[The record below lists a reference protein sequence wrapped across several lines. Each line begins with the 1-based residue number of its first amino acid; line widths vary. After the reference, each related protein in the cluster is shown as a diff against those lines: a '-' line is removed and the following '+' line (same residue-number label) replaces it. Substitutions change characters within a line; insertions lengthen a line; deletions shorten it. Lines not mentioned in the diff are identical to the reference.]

1 MSFVEME
8 RLVAIVQ
15 DQASLDHI
23 VRPDAA
29 LAIWWRRVSEP
40 LQVAL
45 NTLDLDVV
53 DDLSVEIDANESVDA
68 ALHCARYPEATLPV
82 LSADVDLLVQRYA
95 ALTGNDRLRVR
106 LEVIEADAN
115 SSFHSTYVT
124 LRLLCTYIGPG
135 TQWCCVEGQDA
146 ICEVPTGAVGVFKG
160 RMLLNPPAILHR
172 SPLPAAV
179 GGRCLVL
186 TIDTAHDLAKS
197 KIAFS

>member
-1 MSFVEME
+1 MPFAEME
-8 RLVAIVQ
+8 RLVAIVR
-15 DQASLDHI
+15 DQASLDRV

-40 LQVAL
+40 LQAAL
-45 NTLDLDVV
+45 DTLDLDVV
-53 DDLSVEIDANESVDA
+53 DGLSVEIDANESVDA
-68 ALHCARYPEATLPV
+68 ALHRARYPEATLPA

-95 ALTGNDRLRVR
+95 ALTGNNRLRVR
-106 LEVIEADAN
+106 LEVIEADDN

-146 ICEVPTGAVGVFKG
+146 ICEVPTCAVGVFKG

-172 SPLPAAV
+172 AAV

-197 KIAFS
+197 KITFS